1 MAIKLFS
8 PAVVVVRRWLDEPD
22 DKVEGLTPEYFAL
35 LKNEMDAMRTRD
47 PQGRKRS
54 NAGSGWQS
62 NDGID
67 NNPIFNKLMRNIK
80 KMAQNEL
87 LGFCGFKPGQ
97 GQIDQHNAWGN
108 INYKNGSNQPHLHNG
123 CSYSGACYIHA
134 DGDEGDI
141 RFIETSKHFVGMPVN
156 TPRMEESW
164 AVAPR
169 TGDILLFP
177 SGLMHMVSTNTT
189 DKDRY
194 SISFN
199 MDIRGGDN
207 EDIFINEDEA
217 RHEKM
222 DNIFKTDH
230 FGKLIQ

>member
-1 MAIKLFS
+1 M
-8 PAVVVVRRWLDEPD
+8 RQWLREPE
-22 DKVEGLTPEYFAL
+22 DKVEGLTPEYFEL

-47 PQGRKRS
+47 PQGRNRS
-54 NAGSGWQS
+54 NAGHGWQS

-87 LGFCGFKPGQ
+87 LGYCGFVPGA
-97 GQIDQHNAWGN
+97 GQVNMHNAWGN
-108 INYKNGSNQPHLHNG
+108 INYKHGFNQPHLHNG
-123 CSYSGACYIHA
+123 CSYSGACYINA

-141 RFIETSKHFVGMPVN
+141 RFIETAKHFVGMPVG

-164 AVAPR
+164 GIQPK
-169 TGDILLFP
+169 TGDIVLFP
-177 SGLMHMVSTNTT
+177 SGLMHMVAVNTT

-199 MDIRGGDN
+199 MDLSVPENDRAS
-207 EDIFINEDEA
+207 FIDDDEA
-217 RHEKM
+217 KIEKL